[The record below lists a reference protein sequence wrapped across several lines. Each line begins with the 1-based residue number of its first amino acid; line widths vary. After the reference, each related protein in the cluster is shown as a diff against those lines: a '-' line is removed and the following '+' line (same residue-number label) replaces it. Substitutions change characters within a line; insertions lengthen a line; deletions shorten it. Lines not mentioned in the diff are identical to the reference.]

1 MKHQVSWP
9 SADSLRRTFFLL
21 CASLMDHSQS
31 STLTTEIR
39 VGRQAIHNRHLG
51 VYGYELLYRDPAE
64 RLCPAN
70 GDQASSRV
78 LLNAFMEIGLQRI
91 VGQHLAFINLTE
103 AFFTEMPD
111 IPFEGEKVVLEV
123 LENIDISDA
132 VIRGIKKL
140 HQRGVRIA
148 LDDYCFEEKW
158 HPLLPYC
165 HIVKVEIPA
174 VDLEQLPT
182 RIAPLRDRGI
192 KLLAEKLETVEE
204 YTTLHEMGF
213 DLFQGYYFSRPS
225 IVSGRRL
232 SENHYLVIRLLAA
245 LTDSE
250 TRIQEIEELISNDPA
265 LSMKVLRYI
274 NSAACALPRTI
285 HSIQE
290 AIILMGHER
299 IRSLALLIA
308 LSRVKNK
315 PASLFLT
322 ASVRA
327 NMCRGIAA
335 RIAPHLRDSAFTVG
349 LLSVLDLLMDQ
360 PMDAILPELAL
371 SPEIKTAL
379 LSHQGMLGDILL
391 LALRQ
396 ENHEPMDEKLLP
408 LREIQE
414 IWLDSSEK
422 AFALA
427 AA

>member
-1 MKHQVSWP
+1 
-9 SADSLRRTFFLL
+9 
-21 CASLMDHSQS
+21 MDHSQS

-174 VDLEQLPT
+174 VDLEQLPG

-192 KLLAEKLETVEE
+192 KLLAEKLETAEE

>member
-1 MKHQVSWP
+1 
-9 SADSLRRTFFLL
+9 
-21 CASLMDHSQS
+21 MDHSQS

-174 VDLEQLPT
+174 VDLEQLPG

-192 KLLAEKLETVEE
+192 KLLAEKLETAEE

-213 DLFQGYYFSRPS
+213 DLFQGYYFSKPS

-274 NSAACALPRTI
+274 NSAAYALPRTI

-327 NMCRGIAA
+327 NMCRGVAA
-335 RIAPHLRDSAFTVG
+335 RIAPHFQNSAFTVG

-360 PMDAILPELAL
+360 PMDAILPELSL
-371 SPEIKTAL
+371 SPGIKTAL
-379 LSHQGMLGDILL
+379 LSHQGMLGEILL

>member
-1 MKHQVSWP
+1 
-9 SADSLRRTFFLL
+9 
-21 CASLMDHSQS
+21 MDHSQS